1 MVEKYVPVTGT
12 LTLKYFGETDD
23 LSYFGVMKDSVVTL
37 QSNLYQGSGKGLRF
51 DTEDGCVWV
60 SAESLQA
67 VEFEETKSI
76 AKAASKPAATK

>member
-1 MVEKYVPVTGT
+1 MVEKYVPETGT

-23 LSYFGVMKDSVVTL
+23 LSYFGVKKDSVVTL

-67 VEFEETKSI
+67 VEFEESKSTT
-76 AKAASKPAATK
+76 KAASKPATNK